1 MIDILLILSILTFE
15 SECFYD
21 VIVGGG
27 SVSGL
32 LAAREISSNGFNVL
46 VLEEDHEIGTPEHCG
61 GVVSQ
66 KGLEKLGIIPRIKT
80 IENDIKK
87 AIIKSRNN
95 SFQIDSEKQHVI
107 VIDRRS
113 FDKELAF
120 QAQSKGAEIITKSS
134 ITSVN
139 FVDNLFIVKLSSG
152 KIFKSNFFV
161 EARGVSYLF
170 RKGFRDIIPSGQY
183 EVYAPWIQKDT
194 IEVEFDSE
202 LYPGFFAWVI
212 PTGEGKGKIGVAGKN
227 INPNLTLENF
237 LEKKGKPYSVI
248 RKIYAPLWA
257 RGYIK
262 PFNFERNVIIGD
274 AAGQTKPT
282 TAGGIYSGGMAGI
295 FAGRSISKSLSNN
308 NDCAY
313 LRDYQNNWINT
324 FGKEFDRLL
333 LLRKI
338 LERLDNKSLDKI
350 FSSISATSIEKI
362 SSSSDFDF
370 HAVALKSFLN
380 TKITI
385 NFLYALM
392 GNEYRKIINDL
403 SKI

>member
-1 MIDILLILSILTFE
+1 LDVATEYI
-15 SECFYD
+15 YD

-32 LAAREISSNGFNVL
+32 LAAREISSNGFKVL

-80 IENDIKK
+80 IENSITK
-87 AIIKSRNN
+87 AIIKSKTN
-95 SFQIDSEKQHVI
+95 SFQVNSENQHVI

-120 QAQSKGAEIITKSS
+120 QAQASGAEINTKSS

-139 FVDNLFIVKLSSG
+139 FVDNLFSIKLSSG
-152 KIFKSNFFV
+152 KILKSKFFV
-161 EARGVSYLF
+161 EARGISHVIK
-170 RKGFRDIIPSGQY
+170 KGLREIIPSGQF
-183 EVYAPWIQKDT
+183 EVYAHWIQKDT
-194 IEVEFDSE
+194 IEVEFDTE
-202 LYPGFFAWVI
+202 LYPGFFAWII
-212 PTGEGKGKIGVAGKN
+212 PTGDGRGKIGVAGKN
-227 INPNLTLENF
+227 INPSFTLDKF
-237 LEKKGKPYSVI
+237 LEKKGKPYSII
-248 RKIYAPLWA
+248 RKIYAPLWI

-262 PFNFERNVIIGD
+262 PFNLERNVIVGD

-282 TAGGIYSGGMAGI
+282 TAGGIYSGGMGGI
-295 FAGRSISKSLSNN
+295 FAGRSISKSLNNN
-308 NDCAY
+308 NDCSY
-313 LRDYQNNWINT
+313 LKDYQNNWLNT

-350 FSSISATSIEKI
+350 FSNIPAIFIEKI
-362 SSSSDFDF
+362 SLSSDFDF

-380 TKITI
+380 TKTSV

-392 GNEYRKIINDL
+392 GNEYRKIIGDL

>member
-1 MIDILLILSILTFE
+1 MQ
-15 SECFYD
+15 SENFYD

-80 IENDIKK
+80 IENDIKR
-87 AIIKSRNN
+87 AIIKSNN
-95 SFQIDSEKQHVI
+95 SSFQINSENQHVI

-120 QAQSKGAEIITKSS
+120 QAQSHGAEISTKSS
-134 ITSVN
+134 ITSVS
-139 FVDNLFIVKLSSG
+139 FIDNLFDVKTSSG
-152 KIFKSNFFV
+152 KVFKSKFFV
-161 EARGVSYLF
+161 EARGVGHVIKRGL
-170 RKGFRDIIPSGQY
+170 RDIIPSGQY

-194 IEVEFDSE
+194 IEVEFDSK
-202 LYPGFFAWVI
+202 LYPGFFAWIV
-212 PTGEGKGKIGVAGKN
+212 PTGEGKGKIGVAGRN
-227 INPNLTLENF
+227 INTSLTLEKY
-237 LEKKGKPYSVI
+237 LEKKGKPYSII
-248 RKIYAPLWA
+248 RKIYAPLWIS
-257 RGYIK
+257 GYIK
-262 PFNFERNVIIGD
+262 PFNLERNVVIGD

-282 TAGGIYSGGMAGI
+282 TAGGIYSGGMGGI
-295 FAGRSISKSLSNN
+295 FAGRSISDSLNN
-308 NDCAY
+308 NNECSF
-313 LRDYQNNWINT
+313 LKNYQNNWIDI

-333 LLRKI
+333 LFRKI
-338 LERLDNKSLDKI
+338 FERLDNKSLDKI
-350 FSSISATSIEKI
+350 FSSISTITIEKI
-362 SSSSDFDF
+362 SSTGDFDF
-370 HAVALKSFLN
+370 HAIALKNFLN
-380 TKITI
+380 TKITV

-392 GNEYRKIINDL
+392 GNEYRKIIQDL

>member
-1 MIDILLILSILTFE
+1 MLFVVSCALTFQ
-15 SECFYD
+15 SDCFYD

-32 LAAREISSNGFNVL
+32 LAAREISANGFNVL
-46 VLEEDHEIGTPEHCG
+46 VLEGDHEIGTPEHCG

-66 KGLEKLGIIPRIKT
+66 KGLEKLGIIPRLKT
-80 IENDIKK
+80 IDNYIKR
-87 AIIKSRNN
+87 AIIKSKNN
-95 SFQIDSEKQHVI
+95 SFQINSENQHVI

-120 QAQSKGAEIITKSS
+120 QAQSKGAEIITKCY
-134 ITSVN
+134 INSVN
-139 FVDNLFIVKLSSG
+139 FVDNLFCIKLNSG
-152 KIFKSNFFV
+152 KVFKSKFFID
-161 EARGVSYLF
+161 ARGISQVIKNQF
-170 RKGFRDIIPSGQY
+170 KEVIPSGQY

-212 PTGEGKGKIGVAGKN
+212 PTGEGKGKIGVAGRN
-227 INPNLTLENF
+227 INPNLILEKL

-248 RKIYAPLWA
+248 RKIYAPLWIH
-257 RGYIK
+257 GYVK
-262 PFNFERNVIIGD
+262 PFHINKTVIVGD

-282 TAGGIYSGGMAGI
+282 TAGGIYTGGMGGI
-295 FAGRSISKSLSNN
+295 LAGRSVTKSLI
-308 NDCAY
+308 NDDISY
-313 LRDYQNNWINT
+313 LKDYQNKWIDA

-350 FSSISATSIEKI
+350 MSSIPLSVIDKV
-362 SSSSDFDF
+362 SSLGDFDYHSF
-370 HAVALKSFLN
+370 ALKNLLN
-380 TKITI
+380 SKITF
-385 NFLYALM
+385 NFLYVLM
-392 GNEYRKIINDL
+392 GNEYRKIVNDL

>member
-1 MIDILLILSILTFE
+1 MTFK
-15 SECFYD
+15 SEYFYD

-32 LAAREISSNGFNVL
+32 LAAREISANGFRVL

-80 IENDIKK
+80 IENEIKK
-87 AIIKSRNN
+87 AIIKSKNN
-95 SFQIDSEKQHVI
+95 SFQINSENQHVI

-120 QAQSKGAEIITKSS
+120 QAQSKGAEISTKSS

-139 FVDNLFIVKLSSG
+139 FDDNLFNVKLSSG
-152 KIFKSNFFV
+152 KLFKSIFFV
-161 EARGVSYLF
+161 EARGVGHVIK
-170 RKGFRDIIPSGQY
+170 KGFKDIVPSGQY
-183 EVYAPWIQKDT
+183 EVYAHWIQKDT

-212 PTGEGKGKIGVAGKN
+212 PSGDGKGKIGVAGKN
-227 INPNLTLENF
+227 INPSLILEKF
-237 LEKKGKPYSVI
+237 LEKKGKPYSII
-248 RKIYAPLWA
+248 RKIYAPLWI
-257 RGYIK
+257 RGYVK
-262 PFNFERNVIIGD
+262 PFSLDRNVIVGD

-282 TAGGIYSGGMAGI
+282 TAGGIYSGGMGGI
-295 FAGRSISKSLSNN
+295 YAGRSISNSLN
-308 NDCAY
+308 NDNDCSY
-313 LRDYQNNWINT
+313 LIDYQTNWIKE

-338 LERLDNKSLDKI
+338 FERLDNKSLDKI
-350 FSSISATSIEKI
+350 FSGIPVTTLEKI
-362 SSSSDFDF
+362 STSSDFDF
-370 HAVALKSFLN
+370 HGVALKSFLN
-380 TKITI
+380 TKITV

>member
-1 MIDILLILSILTFE
+1 LDVATEYI
-15 SECFYD
+15 YD

-32 LAAREISSNGFNVL
+32 LAAREISSNGFKVL

-80 IENDIKK
+80 IENSITK
-87 AIIKSRNN
+87 AIIKSKTN
-95 SFQIDSEKQHVI
+95 SFQVNSENQHVI

-120 QAQSKGAEIITKSS
+120 QAQASGAEINTKSS

-139 FVDNLFIVKLSSG
+139 FVDNLFSIKLSSG
-152 KIFKSNFFV
+152 KILKSKFFV
-161 EARGVSYLF
+161 EARGVSHVIK
-170 RKGFRDIIPSGQY
+170 KGLREIIPSGQF
-183 EVYAPWIQKDT
+183 EVYAHWIQKDT
-194 IEVEFDSE
+194 IEVEFDTE
-202 LYPGFFAWVI
+202 LYPGFFAWII
-212 PTGEGKGKIGVAGKN
+212 PTGDGRGKIGVAGKN
-227 INPNLTLENF
+227 INPSFTLDKF
-237 LEKKGKPYSVI
+237 LEKKGKPYSII
-248 RKIYAPLWA
+248 RKIYAPLWI

-262 PFNFERNVIIGD
+262 PFNLERNVIVGD

-282 TAGGIYSGGMAGI
+282 TAGGIYSGGMGGI
-295 FAGRSISKSLSNN
+295 FAGRSISKSLNNN
-308 NDCAY
+308 NDCSY
-313 LRDYQNNWINT
+313 LKDYQNNWLNT

-350 FSSISATSIEKI
+350 FSNIPAIFIEKI
-362 SSSSDFDF
+362 SLSSDFDF

-380 TKITI
+380 TKTSV

-392 GNEYRKIINDL
+392 GNEYRKIIGDL

>member
-1 MIDILLILSILTFE
+1 LTLV

-32 LAAREISSNGFNVL
+32 LTAREISSNGFSVL

-66 KGLEKLGIIPRIKT
+66 TGLENLGIIPRIKT
-80 IENDIKK
+80 IENTIKR
-87 AIIKSRNN
+87 AIIKSKNN
-95 SFQIDSEKQHVI
+95 SFEVDSVNQRVI

-120 QAQSKGAEIITKSS
+120 QAQSAGAEIHTKSS
-134 ITSVN
+134 IASVDFDEGFFN
-139 FVDNLFIVKLSSG
+139 VKIGTG
-152 KIFKSNFFV
+152 KIFRSRFFV
-161 EARGVSYLF
+161 EARGVNTVIK
-170 RKGFRDIIPSGQY
+170 KGFRDILPSGQY

-194 IEVEFDSE
+194 IEIEFDSE

-212 PTGEGKGKIGVAGKN
+212 PIGEGKGKVGVAGKN
-227 INPNLTLENF
+227 INTSLTLEKF
-237 LEKKGKPYSVI
+237 LEKKGKPCSVI
-248 RKIYAPLWA
+248 RKIYAPLWT

-262 PFNFERNVIIGD
+262 PFNLERSVIVGD

-282 TAGGIYSGGMAGI
+282 TAGGIYSCGMGGI
-295 FAGRSISKSLSNN
+295 FAGRSISNSLNNSNE
-308 NDCAY
+308 CSF
-313 LRDYQNNWINT
+313 LKEYQNNWINT
-324 FGKEFDRLL
+324 FGKEFDRQLL
-333 LLRKI
+333 FRKI
-338 LERLDNKSLDKI
+338 LERLDNKSIDKI
-350 FSSISATSIEKI
+350 FASISTEAIEKI
-362 SSSSDFDF
+362 TSTSDFDF
-370 HAVALKSFLN
+370 HAIALKHFLN
-380 TKITI
+380 TKITLSTL
-385 NFLYALM
+385 FALM

>member
-1 MIDILLILSILTFE
+1 MTFQ
-15 SECFYD
+15 SEYFYD

-32 LAAREISSNGFNVL
+32 LAAREISSNGFKVL

-80 IENDIKK
+80 IENEVKK
-87 AIIKSRNN
+87 AIIKSKNN
-95 SFQIDSEKQHVI
+95 SFQINSENQNVI

-120 QAQSKGAEIITKSS
+120 QAQSKGAEISTKSS

-139 FVDNLFIVKLSSG
+139 LLDNIFNIKLSSG
-152 KIFKSNFFV
+152 KIFKSKFFV
-161 EARGVSYLF
+161 EARGVSHVVK
-170 RKGFRDIIPSGQY
+170 KGFKDIVPSGQY
-183 EVYAPWIQKDT
+183 EVYAHWIKKDT

-202 LYPGFFAWVI
+202 LYPGFFAWII
-212 PTGEGKGKIGVAGKN
+212 PTGDGKGKIGVAGRN
-227 INPNLTLENF
+227 INPSLTLEKF
-237 LEKKGKPYSVI
+237 LEKKGKPYSII
-248 RKIYAPLWA
+248 RKIYAPLWI

-262 PFNFERNVIIGD
+262 PFNLERNVITGD

-282 TAGGIYSGGMAGI
+282 TAGGIYSGGMGGI
-295 FAGRSISKSLSNN
+295 FAGRSISNSLN
-308 NDCAY
+308 NDNDCSY
-313 LRDYQNNWINT
+313 LMDYQNNWINA

-333 LLRKI
+333 LLRRI

-350 FSSISATSIEKI
+350 FSGISATAIEKI
-362 SSSSDFDF
+362 SSTSDFDF
-370 HAVALKSFLN
+370 HAIALKSFLN
-380 TKITI
+380 TKITV
-385 NFLYALM
+385 NFLYAFM
-392 GNEYRKIINDL
+392 GNEYRKFIHDL